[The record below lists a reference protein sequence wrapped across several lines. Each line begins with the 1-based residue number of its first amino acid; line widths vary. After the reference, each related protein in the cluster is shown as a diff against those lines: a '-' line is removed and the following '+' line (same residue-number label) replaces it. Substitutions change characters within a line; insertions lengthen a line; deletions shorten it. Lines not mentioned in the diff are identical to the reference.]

1 MKDDVIKDLTEGIP
15 ELFYDI
21 IAYLIPPIYLM
32 LGIGL
37 TLGWF
42 EGYDLKE
49 SLLNENVVVD
59 LFIIFI
65 LIGILYLIGQLL
77 TTLSSFVVWEFP
89 RWVLNRL
96 RRDKADSNAVET
108 IDWYEGYRIMEIKRP
123 KLANLITKRYARWVT
138 SRNIVLATL
147 ILLVMNLI
155 LGKSYSLLWFGLLI
169 VFSFDTT
176 VRKIW
181 LNKYINQLV
190 KAENS

>member
-155 LGKSYSLLWFGLLI
+155 LGNSYSVLWFGLLI
-169 VFSFDTT
+169 VFSFDAT